1 MQILSA
7 TILKNNMIFKKKVN
21 NSSLVFFP
29 EIVDKIF
36 RPDTLKLFPIGK
48 KVNLKILKFKKYL
61 YLMESTQ

>member
-7 TILKNNMIFKKKVN
+7 TILKNDMIFKKKVN
-21 NSSLVFFP
+21 NSWVFFP

-48 KVNLKILKFKKYL
+48 KVNLKILKIKKYL